1 MPPKVAFP
9 CPTCGKNVTKK
20 TGGVRCCY
28 CEHWSHAKCVDVSS
42 EHLKFLEMP
51 GNSWTCKTCRA
62 VSKKVREEVQQL
74 HLKVKDMREDIDV
87 NKEEISNQDRRL
99 SRAEKKIDDFC
110 SVESNN
116 DVVFDELREREA
128 RKNNLVIHQIPE
140 PSESLDKGGQR
151 KEHDTQKVLDIFG
164 FLQVPVRKEGIK
176 FIYRAGEK
184 LENGKPRPII
194 LSLKNIAEKQA
205 IMDSARNLANSNFS
219 HISIVPDLTQRQRKD
234 EERLRKEAERR
245 NAEMEKDEAQNWEWV
260 LVGTRGERRLIKRKV
275 FVQDRRNIHHRDK
288 SSYVPRN
295 SSFKRNQ
302 NVPHLTGANT
312 VQLNRSAQPI
322 LNTNRS
328 SSQHSFSSRDNNSQT
343 REERFVRFPDNLDN
357 LSQRGSSEA
366 RQEAPTP
373 PSPTVMMPQFAD
385 DGGREGE
392 GRGDED
398 GDEVETREGFN
409 DLTTINSRATDI
421 LPSSDEED
429 NDDNTQQHPGEDGAE
444 KENRKRQASK
454 SPPAASSKKK
464 PVKK

>member
-9 CPTCGKNVTKK
+9 CSTCGKNVTKK

-87 NKEEISNQDRRL
+87 NKEEISNQGRRL
-99 SRAEKKIDDFC
+99 SRAEKKIDDLS

-128 RKNNLVIHQIPE
+128 RKKNLVIHQIPE
-140 PSESLDKGGQR
+140 PPESLDKGGQR

-184 LENGKPRPII
+184 PDNGKPRPII
-194 LSLKNIAEKQA
+194 LSLKNIAEKEA

-275 FVQDRRNIHHRDK
+275 FVQDRRNTYQGDK
-288 SSYVPRN
+288 STYVPRG
-295 SSFKRNQ
+295 SSFRRNQ
-302 NVPHLTGANT
+302 TAPHLTGANT
-312 VQLNRSAQPI
+312 VQLNRSAQSI

-343 REERFVRFPDNLDN
+343 REERCVRFPNN
-357 LSQRGSSEA
+357 QRGSTEA
-366 RQEAPTP
+366 RHGAPTP
-373 PSPTVMMPQFAD
+373 PSPTVMMPQSAD
-385 DGGREGE
+385 EGGHEGE
-392 GRGDED
+392 GRGDEE
-398 GDEVETREGFN
+398 GDEVEIREGFN

-429 NDDNTQQHPGEDGAE
+429 NDDTSQQLPGEDGAE

-464 PVKK
+464 PAKK